1 MAGLNEAQAEAV
13 QSTEGPVL
21 ILAGAGT
28 GKTRTVIFRIANL
41 LERGVDPRNIL
52 AVTFTNKAA
61 CEMRER
67 VGEMVRRKAA
77 EEMTVCTFH
86 SLCVRILRVH
96 AGLLGYNTNFSIAA
110 GGDRDGLV
118 KQLIVQH
125 GGAKEKIK
133 PWDITAAVSRPVSY
147 THLTLPTK
155 A

>member
-1 MAGLNEAQAEAV
+1 MGGGARAAGLNEAQAEAV
-13 QSTEGPVL
+13 QSTEGPIL

-67 VGEMVRRKAA
+67 VGEIVRRETA

-110 GGDRDGLV
+110 GSDRDGLV

-125 GGAKEKIK
+125 GGCLLYTS
-133 PWDITAAVSRPVSY
+133 DAADE
-147 THLTLPTK
+147 
-155 A
+155 